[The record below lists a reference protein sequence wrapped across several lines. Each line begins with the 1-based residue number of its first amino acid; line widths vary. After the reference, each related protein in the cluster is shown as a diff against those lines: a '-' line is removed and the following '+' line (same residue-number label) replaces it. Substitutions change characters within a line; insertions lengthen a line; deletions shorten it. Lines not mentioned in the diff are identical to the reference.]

1 MTQPNPIKPRRY
13 LRTRAEYRW
22 TGPKVA
28 QFLRTLAATGSVTK
42 AARAVGMSRQS
53 AYTLRARMLID
64 HGPEFGRLWDE
75 ALAIALSRKV
85 AAQLARMRKAT
96 KGCKMTVQAPTCL

>member
-1 MTQPNPIKPRRY
+1 MTKPNPLKPRRY

-28 QFLRTLAATGSVTK
+28 QFLRALAATGSVTK
-42 AARAVGMSRQS
+42 AARAAGMSRQS
-53 AYTLRARMLID
+53 AYDLRARMFID

-75 ALAIALSRKV
+75 ALAMALSRKIAV
-85 AAQLARMRKAT
+85 RLAKMRKAT
-96 KGCKMTVQAPTCL
+96 MGKMTTLSPTCP